1 MVHKVRKYQTRL
13 GAYYSQHKKL
23 KKIVKSLKE
32 TIDWIENYIEDRTG
46 VEFGKNLLDSD
57 SDSNSD
63 SDHIPIQRVRYAEPA
78 RAELR
83 EKRD

>member
-1 MVHKVRKYQTRL
+1 MYLALAYPQTRL

-32 TIDWIENYIEDRTG
+32 TIDQIENYIEDRTG

-57 SDSNSD
+57 SDSD
-63 SDHIPIQRVRYAEPA
+63 SDLPFCDLQL
-78 RAELR
+78 RAEKKVIK
-83 EKRD
+83 EQA